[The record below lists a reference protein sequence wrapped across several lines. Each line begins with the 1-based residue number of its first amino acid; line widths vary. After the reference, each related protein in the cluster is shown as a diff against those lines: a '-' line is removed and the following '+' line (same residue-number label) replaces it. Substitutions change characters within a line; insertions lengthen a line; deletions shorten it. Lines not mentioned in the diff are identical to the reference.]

1 MSPITMGDRSDSEMG
16 DKTLGGRECGDFE
29 ACKRKIIDKAPGE
42 LMGSCILPIEKHRST
57 N

>member
-1 MSPITMGDRSDSEMG
+1 MGDRSDSEMG